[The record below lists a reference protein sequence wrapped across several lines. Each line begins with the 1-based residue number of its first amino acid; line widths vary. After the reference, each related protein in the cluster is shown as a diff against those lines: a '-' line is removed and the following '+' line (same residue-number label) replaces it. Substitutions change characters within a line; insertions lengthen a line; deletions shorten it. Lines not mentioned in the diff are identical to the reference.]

1 MSAVLYY
8 LIVFPISFLPLG
20 LLYKLS
26 DLLYFIFTRIFPYRK
41 SVIIGNIQRSFP
53 DKSEDE
59 QQQLVKDF
67 YRHFTD
73 ILVEGIKN
81 LSISKKQLKKR
92 MLVRNPELMQEL
104 YDEKR
109 NVILVSGHFNN
120 WEWLISSQNLLFNHQ
135 AFGIGMPMS
144 NKFWDK
150 KVNQRRER
158 FGMQVINASNYQI
171 KFRTFKKKP
180 FAVLTLGDQSPAH
193 STKSYWMNFLNQD
206 TAVLFGTEH
215 MANDYNFTVVFF
227 IVQKVKRGFYEL
239 ELKLITK
246 DAKSLEWG
254 QITEQHTR
262 ILEAEIIRNPS
273 QWLWSHK
280 RWKREIPQ
288 DLTTLKRKQKKY
300 FEERFRGNV

>member
-8 LIVFPISFLPLG
+8 IIVFPISFLPLG
-20 LLYKLS
+20 LLYKFS
-26 DLLYFIFTRIFPYRK
+26 DLLFFFFTRIFPYRK
-41 SVIIGNIQRSFP
+41 AVILGNIQRSFP
-53 DKSEDE
+53 DKSEGE

-227 IVQKVKRGFYEL
+227 IVHKVKRGFYEL

>member
-8 LIVFPISFLPLG
+8 IIVFPISFLPLG
-20 LLYKLS
+20 LLYKFS
-26 DLLYFIFTRIFPYRK
+26 DLLFFFFTRIFPYRK
-41 SVIIGNIQRSFP
+41 AVILGNIQRSFP

-92 MLVRNPELMQEL
+92 MLVRNPKLMQEL

-227 IVQKVKRGFYEL
+227 IVHKVKRGFYEL

>member
-1 MSAVLYY
+1 MSALLYY

-20 LLYKLS
+20 LLYKFS
-26 DLLYFIFTRIFPYRK
+26 DLLYFIFTRIFSYRK
-41 SVIIGNIQRSFP
+41 SVIIGNIQCSFP
-53 DKSEDE
+53 DKSELE
-59 QQQLVKDF
+59 QQQLVKQF

-81 LSISKKQLKKR
+81 LSISKNQLKKR
-92 MLVRNPELMQEL
+92 MIVRNPELMQAL
-104 YDEKR
+104 YGEKR

-120 WEWLISSQNLLFNHQ
+120 WEWLITAQNLLFNHQ
-135 AFGIGMPMS
+135 SFGIGMPMT

-158 FGMQVINASNYQI
+158 FGMQVINASNYQL

-193 STKSYWMNFLNQD
+193 SSKSYWMNFLNQK
-206 TAVLFGTEH
+206 TAVLFGTEQ
-215 MANDYNFTVVFF
+215 MANDYNFVVVFF
-227 IVQKVKRGFYEL
+227 VVHKIKRGFYEL

-246 DAKSLEWG
+246 DAKTLNWG
-254 QITEQHTR
+254 EITEIHTNL
-262 ILEAEIIRNPS
+262 LENEIIKNPS

-280 RWKREIPQ
+280 RWKREIPE
-288 DLTTLKRKQKKY
+288 DLEELQRKQKKK
-300 FEERFRGNV
+300 FEERFREI

>member
-1 MSAVLYY
+1 MSALLYY

-120 WEWLISSQNLLFNHQ
+120 WEWLISAQNLLFKHQ

-171 KFRTFKKKP
+171 KFRTLKKKP

-193 STKSYWMNFLNQD
+193 STKSYWTNFLNQE

-215 MANDYNFTVVFF
+215 MANDYNFVVVFF
-227 IVQKVKRGFYEL
+227 VVHKVKRGYYEL
-239 ELKLITK
+239 ELKHITK
-246 DAKSLEWG
+246 DAKLLEWG
-254 QITEQHTR
+254 QITERHTQL
-262 ILEAEIIRNPS
+262 LEAEIIQNPS

-288 DLTTLKRKQKKY
+288 DLTTLKRKQKKH
-300 FEERFRGNV
+300 FEEKFRNI

>member
-1 MSAVLYY
+1 MSLLLYY
-8 LIVFPISFLPLG
+8 LIVLPISYLPLG

-26 DLLYFIFTRIFPYRK
+26 DLLYFFFTRIFSYRK
-41 SVIIGNIQRSFP
+41 AVILGNIQRSFP
-53 DKSEDE
+53 EKSDVEH
-59 QQQLVKDF
+59 QLLLKQF

-81 LSISKKQLKKR
+81 LSISKNQLKKR
-92 MLVRNPELMQEL
+92 MQVRNPELMQEL

-120 WEWLISSQNLLFNHQ
+120 WEWLISAQNLLFKHQ

-158 FGMQVINASNYQI
+158 FGMQVINASNYQN

-193 STKSYWMNFLNQD
+193 STKSFWMNFLNQE

-215 MANDYNFTVVFF
+215 MANDYNFAVVFF
-227 IVQKVKRGFYEL
+227 IIHKIKRGYYEL

-246 DAKSLEWG
+246 DAKAMNWG
-254 QITEQHTR
+254 EITETHTKL
-262 ILEAEIIRNPS
+262 LEAEIIKNPS

-280 RWKREIPQ
+280 RWKREIPT
-288 DLTTLKRKQKKY
+288 DLVSLKRKQKKQ
-300 FEERFRGNV
+300 FEERFRT

>member
-1 MSAVLYY
+1 MNTLLYY
-8 LIVFPISFLPLG
+8 LIVLPISFLPLG
-20 LLYKLS
+20 LLYKFS
-26 DLLYFIFTRIFPYRK
+26 DLLYFIFTRIFAYRK
-41 SVIIGNIQRSFP
+41 TVILGNIQRSFP
-53 DKSEDE
+53 TKSDAEHK
-59 QQQLVKDF
+59 QLVKEF
-67 YRHFTD
+67 YRHFSD

-81 LSISKKQLKKR
+81 LTISKQQLKKR
-92 MLVRNPELMQEL
+92 IVVRNPELMQEL

-120 WEWLISSQNLLFNHQ
+120 WEWLISAQNLLFKHQ
-135 AFGIGMPMS
+135 AFGIGMPMT

-158 FGMQVINASNYQI
+158 FGMQVINSSNYQI

-193 STKSYWMNFLNQD
+193 STKSYWLNFLNQD
-206 TAVLFGTEH
+206 TAVLFGTEQ
-215 MANDYNFTVVFF
+215 MANDYDFTVVFF
-227 IVQKVKRGFYEL
+227 VIHKIKRGFYEL

-246 DAKSLEWG
+246 NAKSMDWG
-254 QITEQHTR
+254 EITEMHTKL
-262 ILEAEIIRNPS
+262 LEDEIIKNPS

-288 DLTTLKRKQKKY
+288 DLSELKRKQKKY
-300 FEERFRGNV
+300 FEDRFRS

>member
-8 LIVFPISFLPLG
+8 IIVFPISFLPLG
-20 LLYKLS
+20 LLYKFS
-26 DLLYFIFTRIFPYRK
+26 DLLFFFFTRIFPYRK
-41 SVIIGNIQRSFP
+41 AVILGNIQRSFP

-92 MLVRNPELMQEL
+92 MLVRNPKLMKEL

-227 IVQKVKRGFYEL
+227 IVHKVKRGFYEL

-254 QITEQHTR
+254 QITEQLTR

-280 RWKREIPQ
+280 RWKRDIPQ

>member
-8 LIVFPISFLPLG
+8 IIVFPISFLPLG
-20 LLYKLS
+20 LLYKFS
-26 DLLYFIFTRIFPYRK
+26 DLLFFFFTRIFPYRK
-41 SVIIGNIQRSFP
+41 AVILGNIQRSFP

-206 TAVLFGTEH
+206 TAVFFGTEH

-227 IVQKVKRGFYEL
+227 IVHKVKRGFYEL

-288 DLTTLKRKQKKY
+288 DSTTLKRKQKKY

>member
-1 MSAVLYY
+1 MSALLYY

-20 LLYKLS
+20 LLYKFS

-53 DKSEDE
+53 DKSELE
-59 QQQLVKDF
+59 QQQLVKQF

-135 AFGIGMPMS
+135 SFGIGMPMT

-171 KFRTFKKKP
+171 KFRTFKKKS

-193 STKSYWMNFLNQD
+193 SSKSYWMNFLNQD

-215 MANDYNFTVVFF
+215 MANDYNFVVVFF
-227 IVQKVKRGFYEL
+227 VVHKIKRGYYEL

-246 DAKSLEWG
+246 DAKSMNWG
-254 QITEQHTR
+254 EITENHTKL
-262 ILEAEIIRNPS
+262 LEAEIIKNPS

-280 RWKREIPQ
+280 RWKREIPE
-288 DLTTLKRKQKKY
+288 DVEALKRKQKKN
-300 FEERFRGNV
+300 FEERFREI

>member
-8 LIVFPISFLPLG
+8 IIVFPISFLPLG
-20 LLYKLS
+20 LLYKFS
-26 DLLYFIFTRIFPYRK
+26 DLLFFFFTRIFPYRK
-41 SVIIGNIQRSFP
+41 SVILGNIQRSFP
-53 DKSEDE
+53 AKSEDE
-59 QQQLVKDF
+59 HQQLVKDF
-67 YRHFTD
+67 YRHFSD

-81 LSISKKQLKKR
+81 LTISKKQLKKR
-92 MLVRNPELMQEL
+92 MLVRNPELMIEL
-104 YDEKR
+104 YDDKH
-109 NVILVSGHFNN
+109 NSILVSGHFNN
-120 WEWLISSQNLLFNHQ
+120 WEWLISAQNFLFEHQ
-135 AFGIGMPMS
+135 AFGIGMPMT

-158 FGMQVINASNYQI
+158 FGMQVINSNNYQI
-171 KFRTFKKKP
+171 KFRTYKKKP
-180 FAVLTLGDQSPAH
+180 FAVLTLGDQSPANN
-193 STKSYWMNFLNQD
+193 SKSYWMNFLNQE

-215 MANDYNFTVVFF
+215 MANDYNFAVIFFVVH
-227 IVQKVKRGFYEL
+227 KVKRGFYEL

-262 ILEAEIIRNPS
+262 MLEAEIIRNPS

-300 FEERFRGNV
+300 FEERFRA

>member
-1 MSAVLYY
+1 MSALLYY

-53 DKSEDE
+53 DKSELE
-59 QQQLVKDF
+59 QEQLLKQF

-144 NKFWDK
+144 KKFWDK
-150 KVNQRRER
+150 RVNQRRER

-215 MANDYNFTVVFF
+215 MANDYDFAVVFF
-227 IVQKVKRGFYEL
+227 IVHKIKRGYYEL

-246 DAKSLEWG
+246 DAKSMNWG
-254 QITEQHTR
+254 EITEIHTKL
-262 ILEAEIIRNPS
+262 LEDEIIKNPS

-280 RWKREIPQ
+280 RWKREMPK
-288 DLTTLKRKQKKY
+288 DLSELKRKQKKH
-300 FEERFRGNV
+300 FEERFRC

>member
-1 MSAVLYY
+1 MNILLYY
-8 LIVFPISFLPLG
+8 LIVLPFSFLPLG
-20 LLYKLS
+20 ILYKLS
-26 DLLYFIFTRIFPYRK
+26 DLLYFIFTRIFAYRK
-41 SVIIGNIQRSFP
+41 TVILGNIQRSFP
-53 DKSEDE
+53 TKSDAEHK
-59 QQQLVKDF
+59 QLVKEF
-67 YRHFTD
+67 YRHFSD

-81 LSISKKQLKKR
+81 LTISKQQLKKR
-92 MLVRNPELMQEL
+92 MVVRNPELMQEL

-120 WEWLISSQNLLFNHQ
+120 WEWLISAQNLLFKHQ
-135 AFGIGMPMS
+135 AFGIGMPMT

-158 FGMQVINASNYQI
+158 FGMQVINSSNYQI

-193 STKSYWMNFLNQD
+193 STKSYWLNFLNQD
-206 TAVLFGTEH
+206 TAVLFGTEQ
-215 MANDYNFTVVFF
+215 MANDYDFTVVFF
-227 IVQKVKRGFYEL
+227 VIHKIKRGFYEL

-246 DAKSLEWG
+246 NAKSMDWG
-254 QITEQHTR
+254 EITEMHTKL
-262 ILEAEIIRNPS
+262 LEDEIIKNPS

-288 DLTTLKRKQKKY
+288 DLSDLKRKQKKY
-300 FEERFRGNV
+300 FEDRFRS

>member
-1 MSAVLYY
+1 MNILLYY
-8 LIVFPISFLPLG
+8 LIVLPFSFLPLG
-20 LLYKLS
+20 ILYKLS
-26 DLLYFIFTRIFPYRK
+26 DLLYFIFTRIFAYRK
-41 SVIIGNIQRSFP
+41 TVILGNIQRSFP
-53 DKSEDE
+53 TKSDAEHK
-59 QQQLVKDF
+59 QLVKEF
-67 YRHFTD
+67 YRHFSD

-81 LSISKKQLKKR
+81 LTISKQQLKKR
-92 MLVRNPELMQEL
+92 MVVRNPELMQEL

-120 WEWLISSQNLLFNHQ
+120 WEWLISAQNLLFKHQ
-135 AFGIGMPMS
+135 AFGIGMPMT

-158 FGMQVINASNYQI
+158 FGMQVINSSNYQI

-193 STKSYWMNFLNQD
+193 STKSYWLNFLDQD
-206 TAVLFGTEH
+206 TAVLFGTEQ
-215 MANDYNFTVVFF
+215 MANDYDFTVVFF
-227 IVQKVKRGFYEL
+227 VIHKIKRGFYEL

-246 DAKSLEWG
+246 NAKSMDWG
-254 QITEQHTR
+254 EITEMHTKL
-262 ILEAEIIRNPS
+262 LEDEIIKNPS

-288 DLTTLKRKQKKY
+288 DLSDLKRKQKKY
-300 FEERFRGNV
+300 FEDRFRS

>member
-1 MSAVLYY
+1 MIL
-8 LIVFPISFLPLG
+8 
-20 LLYKLS
+20 
-26 DLLYFIFTRIFPYRK
+26 
-41 SVIIGNIQRSFP
+41 GNIQRSFP
-53 DKSEDE
+53 TKSDAEHK
-59 QQQLVKDF
+59 QLVKEF
-67 YRHFTD
+67 YRHFSD

-81 LSISKKQLKKR
+81 LTISKQQLKKR
-92 MLVRNPELMQEL
+92 IIVRNPELMQEL

-109 NVILVSGHFNN
+109 NVILVSGHLNN
-120 WEWLISSQNLLFNHQ
+120 WEWLISAQNLLFSHQ
-135 AFGIGMPMS
+135 AFGIGMPMT

-158 FGMQVINASNYQI
+158 FGMQVINSNNYQI
-171 KFRTFKKKP
+171 KFRTYKKKA
-180 FAVLTLGDQSPAH
+180 FAVLTLGDQSPANT
-193 STKSYWMNFLNQD
+193 SKSYWMNFLNQE

-215 MANDYNFTVVFF
+215 MANDYNFAVVFF
-227 IVQKVKRGFYEL
+227 VVHKVKRGFYDL

-246 DAKSLEWG
+246 DAKPLEWG

-262 ILEAEIIRNPS
+262 MLEAEIIRNPS

-300 FEERFRGNV
+300 FEERFRA

>member
-1 MSAVLYY
+1 M
-8 LIVFPISFLPLG
+8 
-20 LLYKLS
+20 
-26 DLLYFIFTRIFPYRK
+26 YFIFTRIFSYRK

-53 DKSEDE
+53 DKSELE
-59 QQQLVKDF
+59 QQQLVKQF

-81 LSISKKQLKKR
+81 LSISKNQLKKR
-92 MLVRNPELMQEL
+92 MIVRNPELMQAL
-104 YDEKR
+104 YGEKR

-120 WEWLISSQNLLFNHQ
+120 WEWLISAQNLLFNHQ
-135 AFGIGMPMS
+135 SLGIGMPMT

-158 FGMQVINASNYQI
+158 FGMQVINASNYQL

-193 STKSYWMNFLNQD
+193 SSKSYWMNFLNQK
-206 TAVLFGTEH
+206 TAVLFGTEQ
-215 MANDYNFTVVFF
+215 MANDYNFVVVFF
-227 IVQKVKRGFYEL
+227 VVHKIKRGFYEL

-246 DAKSLEWG
+246 DAKTLNWG
-254 QITEQHTR
+254 EITEIHTNL
-262 ILEAEIIRNPS
+262 LENEIIKNPS

-280 RWKREIPQ
+280 RWKREIPE
-288 DLTTLKRKQKKY
+288 DLEELQRKQKKK
-300 FEERFRGNV
+300 FEERFREI

>member
-8 LIVFPISFLPLG
+8 IIVFPISFLPLG

-193 STKSYWMNFLNQD
+193 STKSYWMNFLNQE

-215 MANDYNFTVVFF
+215 MANDYDFVVVFF
-227 IVQKVKRGFYEL
+227 IVHKVKRGFYEL

-280 RWKREIPQ
+280 RWKREIPK

>member
-1 MSAVLYY
+1 MSALLYY

-20 LLYKLS
+20 LLYKFS
-26 DLLYFIFTRIFPYRK
+26 DLLYLIFTRIFSYRK
-41 SVIIGNIQRSFP
+41 SVINGNIQRSFP
-53 DKSEDE
+53 DKSELE
-59 QQQLVKDF
+59 QQQLVKQF

-81 LSISKKQLKKR
+81 LSISKNQLKKR
-92 MLVRNPELMQEL
+92 MIVRNPELMQAL

-120 WEWLISSQNLLFNHQ
+120 WEWLISAQNLLFNHQ
-135 AFGIGMPMS
+135 SFGIGMPMT

-158 FGMQVINASNYQI
+158 FGMQVINASNYQL

-193 STKSYWMNFLNQD
+193 SSKSYWMNFLNQK
-206 TAVLFGTEH
+206 TAVLFGTEQ
-215 MANDYNFTVVFF
+215 MANDYNFVVVFF
-227 IVQKVKRGFYEL
+227 VVHKIKRGFYEL

-246 DAKSLEWG
+246 DAKTLNWG
-254 QITEQHTR
+254 EITEIHTNL
-262 ILEAEIIRNPS
+262 LENEIIKNPS

-280 RWKREIPQ
+280 RWKREIPE
-288 DLTTLKRKQKKY
+288 DLEELQRKQKKK
-300 FEERFRGNV
+300 FEERFREI

>member
-1 MSAVLYY
+1 MSALLYY

-20 LLYKLS
+20 LLYKFS
-26 DLLYFIFTRIFPYRK
+26 DLLYFIFTRIFSYRK

-53 DKSEDE
+53 DKSELE
-59 QQQLVKDF
+59 QQQLVKQF

-81 LSISKKQLKKR
+81 LSISKNQLKKR
-92 MLVRNPELMQEL
+92 MIVRNPELMQAL
-104 YDEKR
+104 YGEKR

-120 WEWLISSQNLLFNHQ
+120 WEWLITAQNLLFNHQ
-135 AFGIGMPMS
+135 SFGIGMPMT

-158 FGMQVINASNYQI
+158 FGMQVINASNYQL

-193 STKSYWMNFLNQD
+193 SSKSYWMNFLNQK
-206 TAVLFGTEH
+206 TAVLFGTEQ
-215 MANDYNFTVVFF
+215 MANDYNFVVVFF
-227 IVQKVKRGFYEL
+227 VVHKIKRGFYEL

-246 DAKSLEWG
+246 DAKTLNWG
-254 QITEQHTR
+254 EITEIHTNL
-262 ILEAEIIRNPS
+262 LENEIIKNPS

-280 RWKREIPQ
+280 RWKREIPE
-288 DLTTLKRKQKKY
+288 DLEELQRKQKKK
-300 FEERFRGNV
+300 FEERFREI

>member
-1 MSAVLYY
+1 MSALLYY
-8 LIVFPISFLPLG
+8 LIVFPISFFPLG
-20 LLYKLS
+20 LLYKFS
-26 DLLYFIFTRIFPYRK
+26 DLLYFIFTRIFSYRK

-53 DKSEDE
+53 DKSELE
-59 QQQLVKDF
+59 QQQLVKQF

-81 LSISKKQLKKR
+81 LSISKNQLKKR
-92 MLVRNPELMQEL
+92 MIVRNPELMQAL
-104 YDEKR
+104 YGEKR

-120 WEWLISSQNLLFNHQ
+120 WEWLISAQNLLFNHQ
-135 AFGIGMPMS
+135 SLGIGMPMT

-158 FGMQVINASNYQI
+158 FGMQVINASNYQL

-193 STKSYWMNFLNQD
+193 SSKSYWMNFLNQK
-206 TAVLFGTEH
+206 TAVLFGTEQ
-215 MANDYNFTVVFF
+215 MANDYNFVVVFF
-227 IVQKVKRGFYEL
+227 VVHKIKRGFYEL

-246 DAKSLEWG
+246 DAKTLNWG
-254 QITEQHTR
+254 EITEIHTNL
-262 ILEAEIIRNPS
+262 LENEIIKNPS

-280 RWKREIPQ
+280 RWKREIPE
-288 DLTTLKRKQKKY
+288 DLEELQRKQKKK
-300 FEERFRGNV
+300 FEERFREI

>member
-1 MSAVLYY
+1 MSALLYY

-20 LLYKLS
+20 LLYKFS
-26 DLLYFIFTRIFPYRK
+26 DLLYFIFTRVFPYRK

-53 DKSEDE
+53 DKSELE
-59 QQQLVKDF
+59 QQQLLKQF

-120 WEWLISSQNLLFNHQ
+120 WEWLISAQNLLFKHQ
-135 AFGIGMPMS
+135 AFGIGMPMT

-206 TAVLFGTEH
+206 TAVLFGTEY
-215 MANDYNFTVVFF
+215 MANDYNFVVVFF
-227 IVQKVKRGFYEL
+227 VVHKLKRGYYEL

-254 QITEQHTR
+254 QITEQHTNM
-262 ILEAEIIRNPS
+262 LEEQIIKKPA

-288 DLTTLKRKQKKY
+288 DLTVLKRKQKKS
-300 FEERFRGNV
+300 FEEKFRE

>member
-1 MSAVLYY
+1 MSALIYY

-20 LLYKLS
+20 ILYKLS
-26 DLLYFIFTRIFPYRK
+26 DLLYFIFTRFFAYRK
-41 SVIIGNIQRSFP
+41 TVILGNIQRSFP
-53 DKSEDE
+53 TKSDAEHK
-59 QQQLVKDF
+59 QLVKEF
-67 YRHFTD
+67 YRHFSD

-81 LSISKKQLKKR
+81 LTISKQQLKKR
-92 MLVRNPELMQEL
+92 MVVQNSELMQQL
-104 YDEKR
+104 YNEKR

-120 WEWLISSQNLLFNHQ
+120 WEWLISAQNLLFKHQ
-135 AFGIGMPMS
+135 AFGIGMPMT

-158 FGMQVINASNYQI
+158 FGMQVINSSNYQI

-193 STKSYWMNFLNQD
+193 STKSYWLNFLNQD
-206 TAVLFGTEH
+206 TAVLFGTEQ
-215 MANDYNFTVVFF
+215 MANDYDFTVVFF
-227 IVQKVKRGFYEL
+227 VIHKIKRGFYEL

-246 DAKSLEWG
+246 NAKSMDWG
-254 QITEQHTR
+254 EITEMHTKL
-262 ILEAEIIRNPS
+262 LEDEIIKNPS

-288 DLTTLKRKQKKY
+288 DLSDLKRKQKKY
-300 FEERFRGNV
+300 FEDRFRS

>member
-1 MSAVLYY
+1 MSALLYY

-53 DKSEDE
+53 DKSELE
-59 QQQLVKDF
+59 QQQLLKQF

-135 AFGIGMPMS
+135 SFGIGMPMT

-193 STKSYWMNFLNQD
+193 SSKSYWMNFLNQK
-206 TAVLFGTEH
+206 TAVLFGTEQ
-215 MANDYNFTVVFF
+215 MANDYNFVVVFF
-227 IVQKVKRGFYEL
+227 VVHKIKRGFYEL

-246 DAKSLEWG
+246 DAKTLNWG
-254 QITEQHTR
+254 EITEIHTNL
-262 ILEAEIIRNPS
+262 LENEINKNPS

-280 RWKREIPQ
+280 RWKREIPE
-288 DLTTLKRKQKKY
+288 DLEELQRKQKKK
-300 FEERFRGNV
+300 FEERFREI

>member
-1 MSAVLYY
+1 MNALLFY
-8 LIVFPISFLPLG
+8 LFALPISYLPLG
-20 LLYKLS
+20 ILYKLS
-26 DLLYFIFTRIFPYRK
+26 DLLYFIFTRIFAYRK
-41 SVIIGNIQRSFP
+41 TVILGNIQRSFP
-53 DKSEDE
+53 TKSDAEH
-59 QQQLVKDF
+59 QQLVKEF
-67 YRHFTD
+67 YRHFSD

-81 LSISKKQLKKR
+81 LTISKQQLKKR
-92 MLVRNPELMQEL
+92 MVVQNPELMQEL

-120 WEWLISSQNLLFNHQ
+120 WEWLISAQNLLFKHQ
-135 AFGIGMPMS
+135 AFGIGMPMT

-158 FGMQVINASNYQI
+158 FGMQVINSSNYQI

-193 STKSYWMNFLNQD
+193 STKSYWLNFLNQD
-206 TAVLFGTEH
+206 TAVLFGTEQ
-215 MANDYNFTVVFF
+215 MANDYDFKVVFF
-227 IVQKVKRGFYEL
+227 VIHKIKRGFYEL

-246 DAKSLEWG
+246 NAKSMDWG
-254 QITEQHTR
+254 EITEMHTKL
-262 ILEAEIIRNPS
+262 LEDEIIKNPS

-288 DLTTLKRKQKKY
+288 DLSELKRKQKKY
-300 FEERFRGNV
+300 FEERFRS